1 MSDEPRFHRWVRASF
16 ATALYEEFMPV
27 KVQGLGRLDQDL
39 FEQDK
44 LILAGAGAY
53 APERDLG
60 ALSYHIT
67 LSYLWVL
74 GAYEVLRAINQ
85 RCIESGRS
93 DQEVL
98 QVLRQFERLRMPLA
112 KFEAANRHRD
122 TDSKIAYPA
131 LNSEHG
137 VAWEVAENVFISRGV
152 LSGALLA
159 LLENKR
165 AIAVV

>member
-1 MSDEPRFHRWVRASF
+1 MNDEPRFHRWVRASF
-16 ATALYEEFMPV
+16 VTAQYEKFMPV
-27 KVQGLGRLDQDL
+27 TVQGLGRLDQDL

-44 LILAGAGAY
+44 LVLAGGGAF
-53 APERDLG
+53 APEGDLG
-60 ALSYHIT
+60 ALSYHVT

-85 RCIESGRS
+85 RGMESGHA

-98 QVLRQFERLRMPLA
+98 KVLRQFERLRMPLA
-112 KFEAANRHRD
+112 KFEAARRHRP

-131 LNSEHG
+131 LNSDHG

-152 LSGALLA
+152 LSGEFLA
-159 LLENKR
+159 LLEAKR
-165 AIAVV
+165 AAAD